1 MKELVKIENRLF
13 TLKSGDFVKSIRLK
27 REISELQKG

>member
-1 MKELVKIENRLF
+1 MKELVKIENRLLI
-13 TLKSGDFVKSIRLK
+13 LKSGDFVKSIRLK